1 MDIATIA
8 GVILGLVL
16 IFVSIMLGG
25 SLGAYIDIPSV
36 VMVIGGGI
44 ASTVASFSVAHLL
57 KFPKVFAQALKSNA
71 TDPRSL
77 IRDMVRFAEVA
88 RRDGI
93 LALESLTGEMK
104 DPLLVTGV
112 KMAIDGT
119 DPDLIQQIMDQ
130 DLENTLARHSA
141 GKAMLD
147 ALGKYAPAFGMIG
160 TLVGLVAM
168 LANMSDPSTI
178 GAGMAVALLTTL
190 YGAVMANV
198 FCLPVADKL
207 AFRNEQEYLL
217 KAIIIKGVMS
227 IQAGDNPRVVE
238 QKLKTF
244 LPPALRESGEG
255 DAGGGASMK
264 RAA

>member
-1 MDIATIA
+1 MDIATIV
-8 GVILGLVL
+8 GVILGMLL
-16 IFVSIMLGG
+16 IIAAILLGG
-25 SLGAYIDIPSV
+25 SVSAYIDIPSV

-44 ASTVASFSVAHLL
+44 AATAASFPVAHLL
-57 KFPKVFAQALKSNA
+57 KFPKVFAQTLKTEK
-71 TDPRSL
+71 TDPRTL
-77 IRDMVRFAEVA
+77 IKDMVRFAEVA

-130 DLENTLARHSA
+130 DLENTLSRHAA
-141 GKAMLD
+141 GKGMLD
-147 ALGKYAPAFGMIG
+147 ALGRYAPAFGMIG

-168 LANMSDPSTI
+168 LANMQDPSSI

-198 FCLPVADKL
+198 FCLPLADKL

-217 KAIIIKGVMS
+217 KSIIIKGVMS
-227 IQAGDNPRVVE
+227 IQSGDNPRVVE

-244 LPPALRESGEG
+244 LPPALRGSGEG
-255 DAGGGASMK
+255 EQPGGSGMK